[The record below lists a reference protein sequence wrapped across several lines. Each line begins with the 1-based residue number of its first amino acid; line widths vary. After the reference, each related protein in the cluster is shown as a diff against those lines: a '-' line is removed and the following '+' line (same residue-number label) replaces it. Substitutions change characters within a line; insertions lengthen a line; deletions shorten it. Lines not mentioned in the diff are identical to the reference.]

1 MSFFSELKRRHVIRV
16 SGVYIIVGWL
26 LLQVAGSL
34 ESAMALPAWFD
45 GFVLAALLIGFPLA
59 AILAWAFELTPE
71 GVKRTAEVDTEESM
85 TTRTGLLDKFLI
97 VTLLLFTAAVVVP
110 KFLPDNGEPTAS
122 SEGSIDTSMPGEGEV
137 SASADPSIAVLAFDD
152 MSPEGTEEYF
162 ADGVAEEILNLLAKT
177 EGLKVAARTS
187 SFAFK
192 GSSDSIGEIGRK
204 LQVAHVLEGSVRRA
218 GDTIRI
224 TAQLIDSDSG
234 YHLWSETY
242 DRKLENIFTI
252 QDEIAANIQAALKSA
267 ILGDDFQ
274 PAAIQRYRS
283 HNIDAYNAYLMGK
296 ELLARRTLED
306 IKGAIEQFE
315 RAIAIEPEFALS
327 HAWAARA
334 WMLLEGREFESLDKA
349 AVDVEVLPLLDAANA
364 LAPDN
369 AEVLAI
375 TGLHQRIRFRYERAL
390 QSLNRAIALNPNF
403 AEAYVWRA
411 ASYERKGDY
420 QAMLADRERAYRLDP
435 VSIETARSL
444 VWAYGNYQRYD
455 DAEEIV
461 ETIEALHPGHRQVL
475 GMRLNLLFVQG
486 HLGEYASLVESA
498 LHRFEDDEELAQSRE
513 MLLVHLDLLERVAGS
528 EYPTVQRA
536 LAIAEGDAARE
547 REVLDAAASTDWEMH
562 WQYRHGT
569 LDGLAAAVEKYIAH
583 LEQQGRPWA
592 ESCDTTH
599 ALFFRE
605 VGKTESFNS
614 IMTQCQQEYEP
625 GIAAGYLCDCQWLNL
640 VQYTVLT
647 GDFDSAIERLEEWLN
662 KGFSNNL
669 LESNE
674 VLSLLSEYR
683 DYEKLMKKNQE
694 NVARQREIYLT
705 QS

>member
-1 MSFFSELKRRHVIRV
+1 MSFFNELKRRNVIRV
-16 SGVYIIVGWL
+16 SGVYAIVSWL
-26 LLQVAGSL
+26 LLQVAGAL

-45 GFVLAALLIGFPLA
+45 SFVLAALMVGFPVA

-71 GVKRTAEVDTEESM
+71 GVKRTAAVDPQESV
-85 TTRTGLLDKFLI
+85 TARTGALDK
-97 VTLLLFTAAVVVP
+97 LLTVALLVFAAAIVVP
-110 KFLPDNGEPTAS
+110 KFLPDKGAPTTS
-122 SEGSIDTSMPGEGEV
+122 SESSTADSVPGEGEI

-162 ADGVAEEILNLLAKT
+162 AEGVAEEILNLLART

-218 GDTIRI
+218 GDTIRV
-224 TAQLIDSDSG
+224 TAQLIDSDTG
-234 YHLWSETY
+234 YHLWSQTY
-242 DRKLENIFTI
+242 DRKLENIFAI

-274 PAAIQRYRS
+274 PAAVQRHRS

-334 WMLLEGREFESLDKA
+334 WMLLEDRDFESLDKA

-364 LAPDN
+364 LAPDD

-375 TGLHQRIRFRYERAL
+375 SGLHQRMRFRYEQAL

-420 QAMLADRERAYRLDP
+420 RAMLADRERAYQLDP
-435 VSIETARSL
+435 VSIETAKSL

-455 DAEEIV
+455 DAEKIIENL
-461 ETIEALHPGHRQVL
+461 EALHPGHRQVFS
-475 GMRLNLLFVQG
+475 MRLSWLFVQG
-486 HLGEYASLVESA
+486 RWAEIVSLMDSA
-498 LHRFEDDEELAQSRE
+498 QHQFEGDKELAQTRE
-513 MLLVHLDLLERVAGS
+513 FGLIGLGLLERVADS
-528 EYPTVQRA
+528 EDPSVQRA

-547 REVLDAAASTDWEMH
+547 REVLDATASPDWEMH
-562 WQYRHGT
+562 WQFRNGT
-569 LDGLAAAVEKYIAH
+569 PDGLAAAVKNYIARQ
-583 LEQQGRPWA
+583 EQQGRPWA

-614 IMTQCQQEYEP
+614 VMKQCRQEYEP
-625 GIAAGYLCDCQWLNL
+625 GIAAGYLCDCKWLNL
-640 VQYTVLT
+640 VQYTVLA
-647 GDFDSAIERLEEWLN
+647 GDSDLAIERLEEWLD
-662 KGFSNNL
+662 KGYSDSA

-674 VLSLLSEYR
+674 VVSLLSDFPGYA
-683 DYEKLMKKNQE
+683 KLIKKNQE
-694 NVARQREIYLT
+694 NIARQREIYLA

>member
-1 MSFFSELKRRHVIRV
+1 
-16 SGVYIIVGWL
+16 
-26 LLQVAGSL
+26 
-34 ESAMALPAWFD
+34 
-45 GFVLAALLIGFPLA
+45 
-59 AILAWAFELTPE
+59 
-71 GVKRTAEVDTEESM
+71 
-85 TTRTGLLDKFLI
+85 
-97 VTLLLFTAAVVVP
+97 
-110 KFLPDNGEPTAS
+110 
-122 SEGSIDTSMPGEGEV
+122 MPGEGEV

-218 GDTIRI
+218 GDTIRV
-224 TAQLIDSDSG
+224 TAQLIDSNSG

-242 DRKLENIFTI
+242 DRKLENIFSI
-252 QDEIAANIQAALKSA
+252 QDEIAANIQAALKST
-267 ILGDDFQ
+267 ILGDEFQ
-274 PAAIQRYRS
+274 PAAIQRHRS

-296 ELLARRTLED
+296 ELLARRTPED
-306 IKGAIEQFE
+306 VRGAIEQFE
-315 RAIAIEPEFALS
+315 RAITVEPEFALS
-327 HAWAARA
+327 YAWAARA
-334 WMLLEGREFESLDKA
+334 WMLLEDPAVENLNKA
-349 AVDVEVLPLLDAANA
+349 TADVEVLPLLDAANA

-375 TGLHQRIRFRYERAL
+375 TGLHQRMRFRFEQAL

-403 AEAYVWRA
+403 AEAFVWRA
-411 ASYERKGDY
+411 GSYERKGDY

-455 DAEEIV
+455 DAEAIV
-461 ETIEALHPGHRQVL
+461 ATMEALHPGHRPVL
-475 GMRLNLLFVQG
+475 GMRLSLLYVQG
-486 HLGEYASLVESA
+486 RIGDYASVVENA
-498 LHRFEDDEELAQSRE
+498 LNRFEGDEELEESRE
-513 MLLVHLDLLERVAGS
+513 FALVQLGLPERVAES
-528 EYPTVQRA
+528 KYPGVQRA
-536 LAIAEGDAARE
+536 VAIAEGDAARE
-547 REVLDAAASTDWEMH
+547 REVLDTVASTDWEMH

-569 LDGLAAAVEKYIAH
+569 LDGLAAAVEKYIAG
-583 LEQQGRPWA
+583 LEQEGRPWA

-605 VGKTESFNS
+605 VGKTESFDS
-614 IMTQCQQEYEP
+614 IMKQCRQEYEP
-625 GIAAGYLCDCQWLNL
+625 GIAAGYLCDCRWLNL

-647 GDFDSAIERLEEWLN
+647 GDFDSAIERLEEWLD

-674 VLSLLSEYR
+674 VLSLLSEYP